1 VNGGIPRLEANLFN
15 AAFALYL
22 LAVVA
27 YVAFATTRHRA
38 AAALAGGIGSLGLLA
53 HTASLVARSVAAGRV
68 PYVSMYEYLLAF
80 TWAIVVVF
88 MVLRMIAGAR
98 REALDS
104 AGAIVFTLV
113 AGLLGYGSKLPT
125 ELKQI
130 EALMPILKSNWLI
143 FHILTA
149 VIGYGAAGVAAALSF
164 LYCMLNILPAGAEK
178 ARARLPSQGALD
190 WASYRCV
197 LFAFPFL
204 ALLNI
209 TGAIWAYDAWGRWW
223 GWDPKET
230 WSLITFMVYVFYLHA
245 RLRAGWRGG
254 KVNAVVLVGFVAV
267 MFTFIGV
274 NRLAAFSQSLHSYA
288 SPG

>member
-1 VNGGIPRLEANLFN
+1 MNAGIPRLEANLFN
-15 AAFALYL
+15 AGFALYL
-22 LAVVA
+22 LAIVA
-27 YVAFATTRHRA
+27 YVAFAGTRHRA
-38 AAALAGGIGSLGLLA
+38 VAALASGIGSLGLLA

-80 TWAIVVVF
+80 AWAIVVVF
-88 MVLRMIAGAR
+88 LVLRIMAGAR
-98 REALDS
+98 REAVDS
-104 AGAIVFTLV
+104 AGAVVFTLV

-125 ELKQI
+125 EMKQI

-149 VIGYGAAGVAAALSF
+149 VVGYGAAGVAAALSF
-164 LYCMLNILPAGAEK
+164 LYCALNIVPGGERIK
-178 ARARLPSQGALD
+178 ARLPSATALD

-230 WSLITFMVYVFYLHA
+230 WSLITFMVYLFYLHA

-254 KVNAVVLVGFVAV
+254 AINLVVLVAFAAV